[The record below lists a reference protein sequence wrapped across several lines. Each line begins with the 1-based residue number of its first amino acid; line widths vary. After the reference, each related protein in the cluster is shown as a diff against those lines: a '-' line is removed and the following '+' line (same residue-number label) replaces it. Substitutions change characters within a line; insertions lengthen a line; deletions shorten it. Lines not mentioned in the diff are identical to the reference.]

1 MCRRSALKVLN
12 HALQGKEGID
22 NCIKFIELYGLR
34 TIFPFFMLP
43 NKYFKKNAISGM
55 EQDEHVISILLSL
68 IQNVQGQLK
77 DRVLGKF
84 IEKDMEKSERLVEMH
99 FFYNQRSAVSDSII
113 LKEIQSRTDE
123 ESLNE
128 DTVYMKRL
136 DGGLFVLQQI
146 DLILVEVMYYGPTPL
161 KDRIYKLFEQQ
172 RESIDSVK
180 EVIGD
185 YIQQMGDVSCEKDAS
200 RNSEVGDKK
209 KLIEMIGVL

>member
-12 HALQGKEGID
+12 HALQGKEGIE

-43 NKYFKKNAISGM
+43 NKSCKKNAISGM

-77 DRVLGKF
+77 DRLLGKF

-99 FFYNQRSAVSDSII
+99 FFYKQRSAVCDSII
-113 LKEIQSRTDE
+113 YKEITSRNDE
-123 ESLNE
+123 DSLSE
-128 DTVYMKRL
+128 DAVYLRRL

-146 DLILVEVMYYGPTPL
+146 DLILVEVMYNGPTPL

-172 RESIDSVK
+172 RENIESVK
-180 EVIGD
+180 EVVLD
-185 YIQQMGDVSCEKDAS
+185 YTQQMGDATCETDAN
-200 RNSEVGDKK
+200 RQSEVGDKR
-209 KLIEMIGVL
+209 KLIEMVSAL